1 MMPKS
6 KLQYQLA
13 DGSKV
18 PLFEAE
24 YDMSFAVR
32 RSDRLGAIIGDP
44 RLCIEAKG
52 ICKMPRVVEAY
63 IGSGK
68 DAYVV
73 FEPTSDRPYRHA
85 LHFIIPASSR
95 AVRDAFDTNRKL
107 KSQILMLKVPAKGTT
122 VEYRRNLNQRR
133 RDEIKNGAPVKK
145 RGTIGKNRMERLG
158 VPPRP
163 RAKIDRNVVS
173 L

>member
-1 MMPKS
+1 MTKGQ
-6 KLQYQLA
+6 LQYQLE

-18 PLFEAE
+18 PLFEAA
-24 YDMSFAVR
+24 YDMAFSVR
-32 RSDRLGAIIGDP
+32 RADRQGAIIGHP
-44 RLCIEAKG
+44 RLCVEAKG
-52 ICKMPRVVEAY
+52 ICKMPHVVEAY
-63 IGSGK
+63 VGSGK

-73 FEPTSDRPYRHA
+73 FEPTPDRPYRHA
-85 LHFIIPASSR
+85 VHFIIPASSR
-95 AVRDAFDTNRKL
+95 AVRDAFDTNKKI

-133 RDEIKNGAPVKK
+133 RDEIKNGAAVKK

-163 RAKIDRNVVS
+163 RAKINRNVVS